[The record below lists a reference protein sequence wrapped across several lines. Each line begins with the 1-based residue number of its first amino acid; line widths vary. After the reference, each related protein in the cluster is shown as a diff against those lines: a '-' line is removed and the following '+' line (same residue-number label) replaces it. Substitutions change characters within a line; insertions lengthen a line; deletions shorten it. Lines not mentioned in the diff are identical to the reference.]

1 MTIITFIR
9 SDFMKV
15 IPVKK
20 NNYPKYPTI
29 NQVELDQMLLKHKPN
44 KWQKTLIA
52 STLSATIA
60 LGIYAPYMTALAD
73 AKLPASDKKLPDK
86 TVSYGGEMPPS
97 PNVLTEKQARKI
109 LENVLN
115 EYGYKL
121 KVSQKKYKALPV
133 QKYFFE
139 YTDDN
144 KGSTVTTSH
153 YKSKKTNISMVM
165 DYYISKHNGKPK
177 KPIRLEY
184 VSYKFATK
192 HNYSSQKQCAQQLNI
207 AFQKYKK
214 SINKAFYSE
223 PVYLYGNKED
233 DDKKLAIQKKKYKK
247 QIRQFL
253 NYLKAENII

>member
-1 MTIITFIR
+1 
-9 SDFMKV
+9 MKV

-60 LGIYAPYMTALAD
+60 LGIYAPYMSALAD
-73 AKLPASDKKLPDK
+73 ETLPASEKKLPDK
-86 TVSYGGEMPPS
+86 TVSYGGVMPSS
-97 PNVLTEKQARKI
+97 PNILTEKQARKI
-109 LENVLN
+109 LADVLN

-121 KVSQKKYKALPV
+121 KVSQKEYKALPV
-133 QKYFFE
+133 QKYFLE
-139 YTDDN
+139 YTDDDN
-144 KGSTVTTSH
+144 GTTVTTSY

-165 DYYISKHNGKPK
+165 DYYIAKRNGKPK
-177 KPIRLEY
+177 KPVRLEY
-184 VSYKFATK
+184 VSYKFANK
-192 HNYSSQKQCAQQLNI
+192 HNYSSQKQCAKQLNI

-214 SINKAFYSE
+214 SINKAFYSN
-223 PVYLYGNKED
+223 PVYLYGDKD
-233 DDKKLAIQKKKYKK
+233 DDKKLANQKKKYEK

-253 NYLKAENII
+253 DYLKAENII